1 MIGRFA
7 QKKARL
13 GAFAQRASANGDSG
27 RARERYLRRTAL
39 GAALVVIVFAVTRV
53 PEQQPQ
59 SLDRNIDKQIVSTER
74 FQAAFFF
81 ESVDLEKTEQA
92 RAAAAAKVP
101 YTYRVRRDRVREQLA
116 RVEERITAIRAHWPG
131 VSARIL
137 AGLRASTS
145 AQTPKEVVAAAVS
158 EYIAGLGPDAL
169 PPDAPEPAMLAS
181 WLTPDLFSLP
191 DRVFAEP
198 EEAAN
203 SETGA
208 AEARKVVALN
218 PETSAPFSFGA
229 GEALAR
235 MAREDLEFV
244 LSQGV
249 RNAELAPDLLER
261 RVVILRDDAAAGQQL
276 SDEQAL
282 ASVPNPS
289 QAAELLGERLE
300 NSAKLFAREQGD
312 PDFDWGK
319 LSDAALAVTAPA
331 LSDTL
336 YLDEDATRNAR
347 QQAGNAVEP
356 VMKEIQAHE
365 IIQDEGERWTAQ
377 SRSDVRTYLEK
388 LQLHQRPAARL
399 HTTIAAHVIL
409 GLLALACLRR
419 AITLFG
425 AESPAEQDKQL
436 YVGLLLL
443 CGILLAGRIAYYF
456 DPSGFLLPVAAAA
469 ILYAILINV
478 RLAALFTVV
487 VAGLVSAQY
496 GYDWR
501 VAVLAMGMSLAGV
514 FSIFK
519 VRRRSDMT
527 AATLKATFAGLLTM
541 LALILATDSVF
552 SEAAARHL
560 LLIGLNGFLCLFLV
574 PGVLSPLERLF
585 GITTDIQLLEY
596 SDLNNEVL
604 GRLAMEVPATWSHS
618 LMMGQLAEA
627 VSEAVGAN
635 GLMARVCAYY
645 HDIGKMRRPEYFTEN
660 QKGFNIHDELTPR
673 LSARAI
679 AAHVLYGV
687 ELAREYHLPKPVIDG
702 ILEHHGTTMIGFF
715 YQQAKEQQKHS
726 EVCEADFRY
735 PGPKPQR
742 RETAILMICDA
753 VESGVRSIKNPNEE
767 RVREFIDKIIAI
779 RAADGQFDECGLTM
793 KDLNVIASLLTQR
806 VLSASHTR
814 IAYPEMKK
822 DKDAQNIIRMP
833 GGAG

>member
-1 MIGRFA
+1 MMGRFA
-7 QKKARL
+7 QKKSRF
-13 GAFAQRASANGDSG
+13 GVFAQRSSADGES
-27 RARERYLRRTAL
+27 RHARETRIRRAVLGIAL
-39 GAALVVIVFAVTRV
+39 AVIVLTVTRM

-59 SLDRNIDKQIVSTER
+59 SLDRNIDREIVSTER
-74 FQAAFFF
+74 YQASFFF

-116 RVEERITAIRAHWPG
+116 RVEERIDAIRAHWPR
-131 VSARIL
+131 VSAQVL
-137 AGLRASTS
+137 EALRASKS
-145 AQTPKEVVAAAVS
+145 DQAPKDVVAGAVAD
-158 EYIAGLGPDAL
+158 YIAGLGNDPLLADAL
-169 PPDAPEPAMLAS
+169 EPATLAL
-181 WLTPDLFSLP
+181 WLTPDVFSLP
-191 DRVFAEP
+191 DRVFAEAENRADD
-198 EEAAN
+198 EETSAAPR
-203 SETGA
+203 E
-208 AEARKVVALN
+208 VVALN
-218 PETSAPFSFGA
+218 PETDAPLSFGM

-244 LSQGV
+244 LMQGV
-249 RNAELAPDLLER
+249 RGADLAPDLAER
-261 RVVILRDDAAAGQQL
+261 RIVILHDDPAAGQQL
-276 SDEQAL
+276 GEEQSL
-282 ASVPNPS
+282 AAAPNPS
-289 QAAELLGERLE
+289 QAAELLHGRLE
-300 NSAKLFAREQGD
+300 NSAKLFAREQGE

-319 LSDAALAVTAPA
+319 LSDAAFAVAAPA
-331 LSDTL
+331 LAETL

-347 QQAGNAVEP
+347 QQAANAVEP

-365 IIQDEGERWTAQ
+365 VIQDEGERWTAQ

-388 LQLHQRPAARL
+388 LQAHQRPSSRL

-409 GLLALACLRR
+409 GLLALGCLRR

-425 AESPAEQDKQL
+425 AKSTVEQDKQL
-436 YVGLLLL
+436 YVALLLL
-443 CGILLAGRIAYYF
+443 SALLIAGRIAYYF

-469 ILYAILINV
+469 ILYAILIHV
-478 RLAALFTVV
+478 RLAALFTLVA
-487 VAGLVSAQY
+487 AGLVSAQY

-501 VAVLAMGMSLAGV
+501 VAVVGTAMSLAGV
-514 FSIFK
+514 FGIFK

-541 LALILATDSVF
+541 LALILATDSLF
-552 SEAAARHL
+552 SEAAVRHL

-627 VSEAVGAN
+627 ASEAVGAN
-635 GLMARVCAYY
+635 GLLARVCAYY

-660 QKGFNIHDELTPR
+660 QKGVNIHDELPPR

-687 ELAREYHLPKPVIDG
+687 ELAREYHLPKPIIDG

-715 YQQAKEQQKHS
+715 YQLALEQQKHGD
-726 EVCEADFRY
+726 VCEDDFRY

-753 VESGVRSIKNPNEE
+753 VESGVRSIKNPNDE
-767 RVREFIDKIIAI
+767 RVREFIDKLIAA
-779 RAADGQFDECGLTM
+779 RAADGQFDECDLTM

-822 DKDAQNIIRMP
+822 DQDAKNIIRMP
-833 GGAG
+833 GGA